1 MIARFHF
8 PFAGQVGRERG
19 KRKCYLA
26 RPFPV
31 FLCMSSSSRSAPK
44 PDDDKVD
51 HTPAAP
57 AFADAADQG
66 TRAPHPL
73 VARLVEY
80 RQAKGWTQEEAAE
93 RLQIPL
99 NTLRGYECGNRN
111 PGGANTEKILTLVG
125 LPKRRSR

>member
-1 MIARFHF
+1 MNRRFHF
-8 PFAGQVGRERG
+8 PSPKQVGRERRT
-19 KRKCYLA
+19 RKCYLA
-26 RPFPV
+26 GCFPA
-31 FLCMSSSSRSAPK
+31 FPCMSSRSSVST
-44 PDDDKVD
+44 PDDKADRP
-51 HTPAAP
+51 PAAP
-57 AFADAADQG
+57 VAAAVDQE

-73 VARLVEY
+73 VVRLVEY
-80 RQAKGWTQEEAAE
+80 RQAKGWTQEEAAI

>member
-1 MIARFHF
+1 
-8 PFAGQVGRERG
+8 
-19 KRKCYLA
+19 
-26 RPFPV
+26 
-31 FLCMSSSSRSAPK
+31 MSSSSSSAPT
-44 PDDDKVD
+44 PDEANAAR
-51 HTPAAP
+51 TPAAP
-57 AFADAADQG
+57 NVASGDDQD

-73 VARLVEY
+73 VVRLVAY

-125 LPKRRSR
+125 LPKRRRR

>member
-1 MIARFHF
+1 MH
-8 PFAGQVGRERG
+8 PHPTTT
-19 KRKCYLA
+19 K
-26 RPFPV
+26 PT
-31 FLCMSSSSRSAPK
+31 APRRH
-44 PDDDKVD
+44 PL
-51 HTPAAP
+51 PP
-57 AFADAADQG
+57 LDQG

-73 VARLVEY
+73 VVRLVEY

>member
-1 MIARFHF
+1 M
-8 PFAGQVGRERG
+8 
-19 KRKCYLA
+19 
-26 RPFPV
+26 
-31 FLCMSSSSRSAPK
+31 SSRSSAPA
-44 PDDDKVD
+44 PDDDKAD

-57 AFADAADQG
+57 AAAVDQG

-73 VARLVEY
+73 VVRLVEY
-80 RQAKGWTQEEAAE
+80 RQAKGWTQEEAAK